1 MNNNPYMRNYIA
13 SYNTFNQQA
22 MYDQID
28 NEINNLQQMKEK
40 MKNQMQ
46 QPTAINQTFQIAP
59 SNHNGIRYANT
70 IEDVAKEQ
78 VFYDTPYFSSDMSV
92 VWIKNAKGDI
102 KTYELNELI
111 PKDEKDIQI
120 EYLKSQV
127 EELRGMIKDD
137 TNVTNANAKQDTA
150 DTTTDDEPIGEP
162 IKESK
167 SSSIQ
172 KVSRS
177 KKEQ

>member
-1 MNNNPYMRNYIA
+1 MNNNPYMRNYMA

-102 KTYELNELI
+102 KTYELNEI
-111 PKDEKDIQI
+111 VPKDEKDIKIDFLMAQI
-120 EYLKSQV
+120 EELKK
-127 EELRGMIKDD
+127 GMSANESN
-137 TNVTNANAKQDTA
+137 TNVN
-150 DTTTDDEPIGEP
+150 EPIA
-162 IKESK
+162 ITNESEESSNVPDVPK
-167 SSSIQ
+167 ST
-172 KVSRS
+172 KKS
-177 KKEQ
+177 K